1 MKCQHL
7 APATRLGFSLVMA
20 LAYSGLL
27 AALLVLQPGATEPRA
42 SFETV
47 RQAPAREVVLPLPS
61 SKAPGSLRL
70 RMTLPYMPGGGAR
83 PADQEI

>member
-1 MKCQHL
+1 MKRQHL
-7 APATRLGFSLVMA
+7 ALGTRLGFSLVMA

-27 AALLVLQPGATEPRA
+27 AALLVLKPGAAESRA
-42 SFETV
+42 SIETV
-47 RQAPAREVVLPLPS
+47 RQAPPRTIVLPLPS
-61 SKAPGSLRL
+61 SRAPGSLRL